1 MTIINKLIALGS
13 MVMLSSMY
21 FAQTE
26 VEYFYDA
33 AGNRV
38 QRVVVT
44 MSITYDPGITE
55 RTSIIKE
62 NGFEFSVYPNITEG
76 DLTISAEQEFMELAN
91 KELYVFDMSGKLL
104 EQKPFFNLTET
115 LDMSSYLAGS
125 YIVKAISEGT
135 PIAEW
140 KVIKQ

>member
-1 MTIINKLIALGS
+1 MVLGT
-13 MVMLSSMY
+13 MVMLSSLY
-21 FAQTE
+21 YAQTE

-55 RTSIIKE
+55 RTSVVRD
-62 NGFEFSVYPNITEG
+62 NGYEFSVYPNITEG
-76 DLTISAEQEFMELAN
+76 DLTVAAQEEFMTLAN

-104 EQKPFFNLTET
+104 QSKPFFNLTES
-115 LDMSSYLAGS
+115 LDMSPYKPGA
-125 YIVKAISEGT
+125 YIVKAISEGET
-135 PIAEW
+135 IAQW
-140 KVIKQ
+140 KVLKK

>member
-1 MTIINKLIALGS
+1 
-13 MVMLSSMY
+13 
-21 FAQTE
+21 
-26 VEYFYDA
+26 
-33 AGNRV
+33 
-38 QRVVVT
+38 

-115 LDMSSYLAGS
+115 LDMSSYRAGS